1 MASQLHDGDEMPK
14 VSMGGNDS
22 KKGKEKIGWKNW
34 LGRRSASKREG
45 GGIVTGGDKNKG
57 KEAKSGKDENKGKV
71 AKSGKDENK
80 GKVAKSSKASNKG
93 KEVKGKE
100 VKGEGNG
107 EGDMHQKGQVGQM
120 VQMGPM
126 GNYPVGPEAQGMIGY
141 GSPNHQ
147 WQYLNELPSQQ
158 DHAMDPYIS
167 LFNDENPNAC
177 AIM

>member
-1 MASQLHDGDEMPK
+1 MASQLHDSVEMPK

-34 LGRRSASKREG
+34 LGRRSTSRRD
-45 GGIVTGGDKNKG
+45 GGIVIGGDENKG

-80 GKVAKSSKASNKG
+80 GKVAESGKASNKG
-93 KEVKGKE
+93 KEIKGK
-100 VKGEGNG
+100 GNG
-107 EGDMHQKGQVGQM
+107 GRGMHQKGQVGQM
-120 VQMGPM
+120 GLM
-126 GNYPVGPEAQGMIGY
+126 GNYPVGPAAQGMIGY
-141 GSPNHQ
+141 GSPNLQ
-147 WQYLNELPSQQ
+147 GQYFNELPSQQ
-158 DHAMDPYIS
+158 EHAMDPYTS

>member
-34 LGRRSASKREG
+34 LGRRSGSKREG

-71 AKSGKDENK
+71 AKS
-80 GKVAKSSKASNKG
+80 SKASN
-93 KEVKGKE
+93 KGKE

-107 EGDMHQKGQVGQM
+107 EGDMHQKGQVG
-120 VQMGPM
+120 PM
-126 GNYPVGPEAQGMIGY
+126 GNYPVGPAAQGMIGY

-158 DHAMDPYIS
+158 DHAMDPYIN